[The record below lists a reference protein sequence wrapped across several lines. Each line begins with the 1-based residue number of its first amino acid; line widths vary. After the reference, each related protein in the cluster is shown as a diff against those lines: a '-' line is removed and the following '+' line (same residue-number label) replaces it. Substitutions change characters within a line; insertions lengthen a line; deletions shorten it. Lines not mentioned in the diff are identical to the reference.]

1 MASTPLGNKDLI
13 RALNRSTVLNIIKT
27 YGPIASTDIARRTHL
42 SLATV
47 ISITAELAED
57 HLIFEKEIGSSSGG
71 RRPILMALNP
81 DGGFAIGIKLTEVQ
95 LIGAL
100 TDLEAALVSRSTQEW
115 SGASI
120 EDAIEGVAS
129 LVNTLLTEA
138 RIRKKQLLG
147 VGVGLA
153 GIVDAKRGILRKTPF
168 FGWQDLQLRD
178 LLQAR
183 LRCRV
188 YIDNDVNTLTLAEK
202 WFGAGQGVEN
212 FLTVTIGRGV
222 GAGIV
227 VNGQFYRGHGGGAGE
242 FGHTIIDPLGPVCS
256 CGKTGCLEAYVG
268 DPALMHQAAEAG
280 LGNSVAQP
288 EDLVA
293 LARDG
298 NPAARKIFE
307 GAGEVLGRGLAN
319 LINIFDPELI
329 ILSGEGTRAGDLI
342 FQPMRQAI
350 DRYMFDGLGNDMQI
364 HIEPWNDEAWAR
376 GAASLVLRELF
387 ESPVTR
393 EEVPVST

>member
-1 MASTPLGNKDLI
+1 MVITPLGNKDLI
-13 RALNRSTVLNIIKT
+13 RALNRSTVLNTIKAH
-27 YGPIASTDIARRTHL
+27 GPIAGTEIAHRTRL

-47 ISITAELAED
+47 LSITTELAED
-57 HLIFEKEIGSSSGG
+57 NLIFEKEIGTSSGG

-81 DGGFAIGIKLTEVQ
+81 GGGYAIGIKLTERQ

-100 TDLEAALVSRSTQEW
+100 TDLEATLVSRSTQEW
-115 SGASI
+115 SGATV
-120 EDAIEGVAS
+120 EDAIEGIAS
-129 LVNTLLTEA
+129 LVNSLLTEA
-138 RIRKKQLLG
+138 RVRKKQLLG

-153 GIVDAKRGILRKTPF
+153 GIVDAGRGLLHKTPYF
-168 FGWQDLQLRD
+168 DWQGLPLRD
-178 LLQAR
+178 LLQSR

-227 VNGQFYRGHGGGAGE
+227 VNGQIYRGHGGGAGE
-242 FGHTIIDPLGPVCS
+242 FGHTNIDPLGPVCS
-256 CGKTGCLEAYVG
+256 CGKNGCLEAYVG
-268 DPALMHQAAEAG
+268 DPALLRRAAESG
-280 LGNSVAQP
+280 LEQSVCQP

-293 LARDG
+293 LAREG
-298 NPAARKIFE
+298 NQAAKGIFAE
-307 GAGEVLGRGLAN
+307 AGEVLGRGLAN

-329 ILSGEGTRAGDLI
+329 ILSGEGTRAGNLI
-342 FQPMRQAI
+342 FQPMHQAI
-350 DRYMFDGLGNDMQI
+350 KRFIFDGLGTGI
-364 HIEPWNDEAWAR
+364 EVRIEPWNDEAWAR

-387 ESPVTR
+387 ESPVYR
-393 EEVPVST
+393 EEVPVSI

>member
-1 MASTPLGNKDLI
+1 MVSTPLGNKDLI

-27 YGPIASTDIARRTHL
+27 YGPIASTDIAHRTRL

-47 ISITAELAED
+47 VSITAELAED
-57 HLIFEKEIGSSSGG
+57 RLIFEKEIGSSSGG

-81 DGGFAIGIKLTEVQ
+81 DGGFAVGIKLTERQ

-100 TDLEAALVSRSTQEW
+100 TDLEATVVSRSTQEW
-115 SGASI
+115 SGASV
-120 EDAIEGVAS
+120 EDAIEGIAS
-129 LVNTLLTEA
+129 LVNALLAES

-153 GIVDAKRGILRKTPF
+153 GIIDARNGILRKTPY
-168 FGWQDLQLRD
+168 FGWQDLPLRD
-178 LLQAR
+178 LLQSR

-202 WFGAGQGVEN
+202 WFGAGQGIEN
-212 FLTVTIGRGV
+212 FVTVTIGRGV

-256 CGKTGCLEAYVG
+256 CGKRGCLEAYIG
-268 DPALMHQAAEAG
+268 DPALMRQAAESG
-280 LGNSVAQP
+280 LGECVLQP
-288 EDLVA
+288 EDLAA
-293 LARDG
+293 LAMDG
-298 NPAARKIFE
+298 NSAAIKIFE
-307 GAGEVLGRGLAN
+307 GAGEMLGRSLAN
-319 LINIFDPELI
+319 LINILDPELI
-329 ILSGEGTRAGDLI
+329 ILSGEGTRAGNLI

-350 DRYMFDGLGNDMQI
+350 DRYLFDGLGKGI
-364 HIEPWNDEAWAR
+364 TVHVEPWTDEAWAR

-387 ESPVTR
+387 ESPVFR
-393 EEVPVST
+393 EEVPVSI